1 MIRSRPGRRCPRP
14 RANAC
19 RLSRLAT
26 RRAQYAGPTG
36 PEAIEQAGL
45 QLDFHLLGGAR
56 PARPVGNF
64 RIATKGSR
72 IVTAGGL
79 RIGGDGKITA
89 DGQGSLVY
97 LAPDVTLK
105 DTAIQ
110 INGANCRVFIGP
122 GVRMK
127 QVILKL
133 SGDDCL
139 VAMGA
144 KTTWESGACICT
156 AGQRVLVGNDCM
168 FSNDVVMRT
177 FDGHGI
183 WETASGKNLNPPATS
198 RSRITSGSAT
208 GFASTRGRGSRRGRW
223 SASGRSFRAT
233 STATA
238 SMPVCP
244 PRSSRRGSIGP
255 AHGLR
260 TTAKRCIGR
269 PCHREARRLRA
280 ST

>member
-1 MIRSRPGRRCPRP
+1 MLDPQAR
-14 RANAC
+14 
-19 RLSRLAT
+19 
-26 RRAQYAGPTG
+26 
-36 PEAIEQAGL
+36 EAIEQAGL
-45 QLDFHLLGGAR
+45 QLDLHLLGGAR

-139 VAMGA
+139 VALGA

-156 AGQRVLVGNDCM
+156 AGQRVLIGNDCM

-183 WETASGKNLNPPATS
+183 WETASGKNLNPPGDVTISHHVWLGNGSRINKGTRIAQGSVVGQRSIVSGVLDGNCIYAGVPAKKLKEGIHWS
-198 RSRITSGSAT
+198 RSWPEDDSQEMY
-208 GFASTRGRGSRRGRW
+208 
-223 SASGRSFRAT
+223 RAALP
-233 STATA
+233 S
-238 SMPVCP
+238 
-244 PRSSRRGSIGP
+244 
-255 AHGLR
+255 
-260 TTAKRCIGR
+260 
-269 PCHREARRLRA
+269 
-280 ST
+280 

>member
-1 MIRSRPGRRCPRP
+1 MLDPQAR
-14 RANAC
+14 
-19 RLSRLAT
+19 
-26 RRAQYAGPTG
+26 
-36 PEAIEQAGL
+36 EAIEQAGL
-45 QLDFHLLGGAR
+45 QLDLHLLGGAR

-110 INGANCRVFIGP
+110 INGANCRVFDRARRADEAGHPQAQRRRLP
-122 GVRMK
+122 G
-127 QVILKL
+127 
-133 SGDDCL
+133 
-139 VAMGA
+139 
-144 KTTWESGACICT
+144 
-156 AGQRVLVGNDCM
+156 
-168 FSNDVVMRT
+168 
-177 FDGHGI
+177 GHGR
-183 WETASGKNLNPPATS
+183 EDDMGVGRVHLHRRPARPYRQRLHVLQRCRDAHLR
-198 RSRITSGSAT
+198 RSRHLGNRQRKEPESPRRRHDLASCLARQRIS
-208 GFASTRGRGSRRGRW
+208 ASTRGRGSRRGRW

-280 ST
+280 AT

>member
-1 MIRSRPGRRCPRP
+1 MLDPQAR
-14 RANAC
+14 
-19 RLSRLAT
+19 
-26 RRAQYAGPTG
+26 
-36 PEAIEQAGL
+36 EAIEQAGL
-45 QLDFHLLGGAR
+45 QLDLHLLGGAR

-156 AGQRVLVGNDCM
+156 AGQRVLIGNDCM

-183 WETASGKNLNPPATS
+183 WETASGKNLNPPGDVTIS
-198 RSRITSGSAT
+198 HHVWLGNGSPHQQGDAD
-208 GFASTRGRGSRRGRW
+208 
-223 SASGRSFRAT
+223 RAG
-233 STATA
+233 
-238 SMPVCP
+238 V
-244 PRSSRRGSIGP
+244 G
-255 AHGLR
+255 
-260 TTAKRCIGR
+260 GR
-269 PCHREARRLRA
+269 PAVDRFGQPRRQLHLCRCARQEAQGGDPLVPLMA
-280 ST
+280 